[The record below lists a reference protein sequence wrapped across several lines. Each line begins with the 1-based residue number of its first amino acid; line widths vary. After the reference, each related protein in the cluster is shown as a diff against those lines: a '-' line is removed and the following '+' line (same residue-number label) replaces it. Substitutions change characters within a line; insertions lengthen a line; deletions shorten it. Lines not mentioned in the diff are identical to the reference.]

1 MVTGTVQGVRYRT
14 YLEDSATALG
24 LVGYVRNLP
33 TGAVEVCAQGVP
45 DTLKEF
51 MEHIHE
57 GSLQAKIEGVEA
69 EWRNPRATYYE
80 FSVLH

>member
-1 MVTGTVQGVRYRT
+1 MVTGTVQGVRYRA
-14 YLEDSATALG
+14 YLEDSATTLG

-33 TGAVEVCAQGVP
+33 TGAVEVCAQGAL

-57 GSLQAKIEGVEA
+57 GSLQAKIEGVET